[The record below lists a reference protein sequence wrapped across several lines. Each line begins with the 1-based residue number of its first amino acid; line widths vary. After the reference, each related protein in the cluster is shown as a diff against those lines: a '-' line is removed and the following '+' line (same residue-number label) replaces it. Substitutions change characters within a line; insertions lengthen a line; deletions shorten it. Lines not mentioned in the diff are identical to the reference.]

1 MTPLWISLVAISF
14 AIIGYLFGNVL
25 FGSLIS
31 KLYKKNIREVGS
43 QNVGATN
50 VSRAMGKPMGLLV
63 AVLDTLK
70 AYLAVIVCWVIY
82 RYSIFQW
89 EPTNYEIFSLV
100 YISGVFAVIGHCFPI
115 IYIVKLFKTKFN
127 FAESKSKSGGKGVA
141 TTGGVIL
148 AISPWIGLIGFGLW
162 VLLIAITRYVSIAS
176 MVTMFVCAFLIFVPH
191 LDFIYL
197 FQHSLLFPNV
207 NATEYPLILGK
218 CILMLVMLCN
228 SFIIIARH
236 SQNIARLM
244 KHEEKRFF

>member
-1 MTPLWISLVAISF
+1 
-14 AIIGYLFGNVL
+14 
-25 FGSLIS
+25 
-31 KLYKKNIREVGS
+31 
-43 QNVGATN
+43 
-50 VSRAMGKPMGLLV
+50 
-63 AVLDTLK
+63 
-70 AYLAVIVCWVIY
+70 
-82 RYSIFQW
+82 
-89 EPTNYEIFSLV
+89 
-100 YISGVFAVIGHCFPI
+100 
-115 IYIVKLFKTKFN
+115 
-127 FAESKSKSGGKGVA
+127 
-141 TTGGVIL
+141 
-148 AISPWIGLIGFGLW
+148 
-162 VLLIAITRYVSIAS
+162 